1 MACRIFFIKL
11 KGDNEMKDYAGEFEY
26 KGKTYKLVFNLN
38 VMEVIQDEY
47 GSIDNWGKLT
57 EGDENGEPNV
67 KAVKF
72 GFTAMINEAIDI
84 ENEETGADIKP
95 VTKTFV
101 GRMLSEIGIQ
111 AMASKMQETVI
122 NSTQNPDVPKN
133 E

>member
-1 MACRIFFIKL
+1 
-11 KGDNEMKDYAGEFEY
+11 MKDYNGQFEY

-38 VMEVIQDEY
+38 VMELIQDEY
-47 GSIDNWGKLT
+47 GSIDAWGKLT

-84 ENEETGADIKP
+84 ENEENGIGVKPIPP
-95 VTKTFV
+95 VTKQFV
-101 GRMLSEIGIQ
+101 GRMLSEIGIE
-111 AMASKMQETVI
+111 AMATKMQETVI
-122 NSTQNPDVPKN
+122 NSTQNPDAPKN